1 MYELSNERLQQINGG
16 SALNRIIY
24 ALLGI
29 AGMKLIRAS
38 RGYLRFGR
46 ITWMK

>member
-1 MYELSNERLQQINGG
+1 MYELSVERQQQINGG

-29 AGMKLIRAS
+29 AGVKLLRAY
-38 RGYLRFGR
+38 REHLGIGR
-46 ITWMK
+46 IITMK